1 MLIMASNLNLKKIF
15 LICIIISLI
24 LSALIGIFV
33 FLFGEFRRVEVRLL
47 LNTLAI
53 GFYSLSGLSC
63 SAIIEKHRF
72 RTFATL
78 GIIISACGL
87 LYTSLYIWE
96 GIDIDNGWKPLIIFF
111 VLAFGVAHICP
122 LLLIRS
128 KIPLV
133 NFSLVA
139 TIICISILD
148 FMLICLILDDFNM
161 NEFYFRLLGV
171 FAILDVRGSIV
182 TPIMHKIHS
191 KESVEFQIIDK

>member
-87 LYTSLYIWE
+87 LYTSL
-96 GIDIDNGWKPLIIFF
+96 
-111 VLAFGVAHICP
+111 
-122 LLLIRS
+122 
-128 KIPLV
+128 
-133 NFSLVA
+133 
-139 TIICISILD
+139 
-148 FMLICLILDDFNM
+148 
-161 NEFYFRLLGV
+161 
-171 FAILDVRGSIV
+171 
-182 TPIMHKIHS
+182 
-191 KESVEFQIIDK
+191 